1 MNQAAE
7 DHVEDVDLK
16 SLTSDVS
23 QLLKAGGRL
32 GDGWDVTD
40 EEREALYQLG
50 HGLYEHGKYSDAFK
64 LFSMLVIQNHL
75 EPRYLTALGS
85 TCQMLGRYAEA
96 LQHYMAATVIRLD
109 DPRPVFHSAECLIV
123 FDRMAEAEESLKLA
137 LTLCGDRHEVIRT
150 RAQALLAAVQ
160 SKL

>member
-1 MNQAAE
+1 
-7 DHVEDVDLK
+7 
-16 SLTSDVS
+16 
-23 QLLKAGGRL
+23 
-32 GDGWDVTD
+32 
-40 EEREALYQLG
+40 
-50 HGLYEHGKYSDAFK
+50 
-64 LFSMLVIQNHL
+64 
-75 EPRYLTALGS
+75 
-85 TCQMLGRYAEA
+85 MLGRYAEA